1 MRYSGGCM
9 LSWGYGKACVF
20 IPRSSSLQEG
30 VFPSRLYCMHSE
42 SPKKEPLKA
51 ATLQQRTAD
60 GLTSLAQVGRQWG
73 QNSLKTVTATV
84 NYWWEKYEEFVGL
97 IEVREAQAKV
107 TEGEKAF
114 MVARGMVREAHGS
127 LEALQGRLKE
137 VRDRLDRVSR
147 EEAHYL
153 ELATQEHKLLQEERR
168 LRTAYEN
175 AEGAERERFALFSAA
190 VRESHEKERARAER
204 TKNWSVIGSVL
215 GALIGVM
222 GSTYVNRVRLQELK
236 NLLLEAQ
243 KGPVS
248 LQEAIKVQDSL
259 HKTQQE
265 ELRGLINTLRATLL
279 ERMQDKGTKTLP
291 VTVPAATSQSP
302 LPSSVHSV
310 LKDILLSTQKA
321 QTIMEGLRPPL
332 VQLEQAV
339 DKMQSELQALKMAFD
354 SHHILEKPVIS
365 AEDAHVLVFDTEGVM
380 QGLAQTEKRLEAQI
394 NKTSVYNTVLTYT
407 AFAVTLP
414 LLYLVFKGN

>member
-1 MRYSGGCM
+1 MRYRGGYV
-9 LSWGYGKACVF
+9 LSWGYGKCCYF
-20 IPRSSSLQEG
+20 FPRFRSLQTS
-30 VFPSRLYCMHSE
+30 VFPGRLYCTHHE
-42 SPKKEPLKA
+42 SSKKEPLKEG
-51 ATLQQRTAD
+51 TLQQRTAD
-60 GLTSLAQVGRQWG
+60 GLRSLAEVGRQWG
-73 QNSLKTVTATV
+73 HNSVTTALATL

-97 IEVREAQAKV
+97 TEVREAQTKV
-107 TEGEKAF
+107 TEAEKAF

-127 LEALQGRLKE
+127 LETLQGRLKE

-153 ELATQEHKLLQEERR
+153 ELATLEHKLLQEERR
-168 LRTAYEN
+168 LRTTYEN
-175 AEGAERERFALFSAA
+175 AEEAEREKFALFSAA

-259 HKTQQE
+259 YKTQQE
-265 ELRGLINTLRATLL
+265 ELRGLINTLRGSLL
-279 ERMQDKGTKTLP
+279 ERTEDKGAKTLP
-291 VTVPAATSQSP
+291 VPVPSTISQSP
-302 LPSSVHSV
+302 LPSDAHSV

-321 QTIMEGLRPPL
+321 QTLMEGLKPPL
-332 VQLEQAV
+332 VQLEQTV
-339 DKMQSELQALKMAFD
+339 GKMQSELQAVKRAFD
-354 SHHILEKPVIS
+354 SRPILEKPVIS
-365 AEDAHVLVFDTEGVM
+365 PEDAHVHVFDAEGVM
-380 QGLAQTEKRLEAQI
+380 QGLAQTEKRLKSQI

-407 AFAVTLP
+407 AFAITLP
-414 LLYLVFKGN
+414 LLYLLFKSN